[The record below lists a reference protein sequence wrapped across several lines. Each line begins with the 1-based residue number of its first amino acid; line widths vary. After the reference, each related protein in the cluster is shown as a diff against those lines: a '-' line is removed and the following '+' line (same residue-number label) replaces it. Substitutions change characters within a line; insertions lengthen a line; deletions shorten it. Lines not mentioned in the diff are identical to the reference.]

1 MIFKDYYRLEELE
14 SKFSISKN
22 DVLYL
27 VEQNKIRLA
36 FYRKAVNYLIG
47 GWLNDGFIGYG
58 AVNYE
63 GMVTVQRDVGLKMFA
78 KGKVDTIN
86 FQLCERDNIN
96 YLTGKY
102 PFSIPL
108 PNDFLCKWSAKSLED
123 IKWERIPARIY
134 PSEGP
139 SGMWMI
145 ADTLKTFVAIKS
157 QGEKTEEINA
167 LTEQHYGQYP
177 KKVLRGQSVTLN
189 ITDACVLRSDLDA
202 LGLMSIDPSTSRQN
216 VLQNSLPSSAL
227 LVDVIQPS
235 EPERL
240 TEFDNDFDE
249 LLSKIMQANR
259 GIKQKEIM
267 RILTEE
273 ARSEEDTRKYDTRN
287 ILLDEVEGKIVWQDF
302 GSTKQEK
309 LYRSKTIANRLT
321 EVRKLI

>member
-1 MIFKDYYRLEELE
+1 MIFKDYYRFEELE
-14 SKFSISKN
+14 SKFDITVN

-36 FYRKAVNYLIG
+36 FYRQAVNYLIG

-58 AVNYE
+58 VVNYE
-63 GMVTVQRDVGLKMFA
+63 GMVTVQRDVGVKIFA
-78 KGKVDTIN
+78 KGKVDTMN

-108 PNDFLCKWSAKSLED
+108 PNDFLCKWSTKSLAD

-134 PSEGP
+134 PSEGV

-145 ADTLKTFVAIKS
+145 ADTIKTFAALKS
-157 QGEKTEEINA
+157 QGEKTEENNE
-167 LTEQHYGQYP
+167 LVERHNGKYP
-177 KKVLRGQSVTLN
+177 KNVLRGTSVTLN
-189 ITDACVLRSDLDA
+189 ITDACVLRSDLEA
-202 LGLMSIDPSTSRQN
+202 LGAISIDKSVPHHN

-227 LVDVIQPS
+227 LVDVAQAP
-235 EPERL
+235 RRR

-249 LLSKIMQANR
+249 LLSEILQANK

-309 LYRSKTIANRLT
+309 HYSSKTIANRIT
-321 EVRKLI
+321 GVRKLI

>member
-36 FYRKAVNYLIG
+36 FYRQAVNYLIG

-63 GMVTVQRDVGLKMFA
+63 GMVTVQQDVGLKMFA

-86 FQLCERDNIN
+86 FQLCERDNIH

-123 IKWERIPARIY
+123 IKWERIPARVY
-134 PSEGP
+134 PSE
-139 SGMWMI
+139 SESLLWMF
-145 ADTLKTFVAIKS
+145 ADTMKNFAAMKS
-157 QGEKTEEINA
+157 QGEKTEDANDFM
-167 LTEQHYGQYP
+167 EQNLAKHP
-177 KKVLRGQSVTLN
+177 KKVLGGTSVKLN
-189 ITDACVLRSDLDA
+189 ITDACVLRSDLEA
-202 LGLMSIDPSTSRQN
+202 LGAISIDKSVPHHN

-227 LVDVIQPS
+227 LVDVAQAP
-235 EPERL
+235 RRR

-249 LLSKIMQANR
+249 LLSEILQTNK

-309 LYRSKTIANRLT
+309 HYSSKTIANRIT
-321 EVRKLI
+321 GVRKLI